1 MIIAQAWQESLTR
14 PPPYHGSVQVGNVS
28 SLEWKRTAT
37 MEGQHGGGGGK
48 PFPRIA
54 PCCAIYPERKG
65 HGGWTES
72 LVSRHD
78 APGWPLQDNGSH
90 HQLWH
95 GCLNTAHSARLES
108 SAQHKELKT
117 RGWLRSRALGLQ
129 HHLALT
135 EPAHG

>member
-1 MIIAQAWQESLTR
+1 
-14 PPPYHGSVQVGNVS
+14 
-28 SLEWKRTAT
+28 

-48 PFPRIA
+48 LFPRIA
-54 PCCAIYPERKG
+54 PCCAIYPKRKG

-72 LVSRHD
+72 FVSRYD

-95 GCLNTAHSARLES
+95 GYLNTAHSAKLES

-117 RGWLRSRALGLQ
+117 RGWLMSRALGL
-129 HHLALT
+129 
-135 EPAHG
+135 